1 MLGKRCYLC
10 GGKLSE
16 GYCQDCGL
24 DNARRE
30 RKTYRLNYSAT
41 ENRIKSRV
49 EEIDTWDRRNHDEDT
64 IKQASSMAK
73 RKKSEKTGNYHEVTA
88 RQEAR
93 KSEHR
98 NDYMHGYI
106 KPAMKKRAVNTVPF
120 SKNQGKTIGVIIVA
134 VIVFIGFIADFSKDE
149 FNTVNTGSVEVTE
162 PSDPYEFVTR
172 ELSDTGEHFEN
183 ILEPGL
189 YKAGVN
195 LPEGRYEIYLEEGQ
209 GDAYIDDYENSIY
222 MWQYFGDDETAGE
235 TKEWNDVR
243 LYEGAVLEVSGNTR
257 LLAVT
262 ENGQTDTMAAVQ
274 NPLKEEVALTQG
286 RELIAGKDFPAGVYD
301 FHAISEWT
309 SISYSIPLNTDYEDE
324 ELNFMNK
331 TKWVTANAIESVFQ
345 NVVLPEGAAVCADDA
360 DARMVPSQMIE
371 SEDYETYYDEY
382 RY

>member
-30 RKTYRLNYSAT
+30 KKTYRLNYSET
-41 ENRIKSRV
+41 ENRMKSRGEV
-49 EEIDTWDRRNHDEDT
+49 IGTWDRGNQDEDT

-73 RKKSEKTGNYHEVTA
+73 RKRPEKTENYREETA
-88 RQEAR
+88 RPKTKKNENQ
-93 KSEHR
+93 
-98 NDYMHGYI
+98 NDYKYGYV
-106 KPAMKKRAVNTVPF
+106 KPAMKKRAVNPVPF
-120 SKNQGKTIGVIIVA
+120 SGKQGKTIGIIFIAVIIL
-134 VIVFIGFIADFSKDE
+134 IVFIADYSKDE
-149 FNTVNTGSVEVTE
+149 FNTVDSGSIEVTE

-172 ELSDTGEHFEN
+172 ELPDTGEYYEN
-183 ILEPGL
+183 VLEPGL

-209 GDAYIDDYENSIY
+209 GEAYVDDYENSIY

-257 LLAVT
+257 LQVVT
-262 ENGQTDTMAAVQ
+262 ENGQTDAMEALQ

-286 RELIAGKDFPAGVYD
+286 RELTAGEDFPAGVYD
-301 FHAISEWT
+301 FHAVSDWT
-309 SISYSIPLNTDYEDE
+309 SISYSIPLHTDYEEE

-331 TKWVTANAIESVFQ
+331 IKWVTADSLESVFQ
-345 NVVLPEGAAVCADDA
+345 NVVLPEGATVCADNA
-360 DARMVPSQMIE
+360 DARMVSSKMIE
-371 SEDYETYYDEY
+371 SEDYESYYDEY